1 MRAILSILTFA
12 FVAGCAS
19 NSYYQFFPRSSPEQ
33 RISYSLGVA
42 STISEKENSTVAISP
57 AGRMFEGRSAFNVAI
72 YNKSGDEFLVSAN
85 SIKVSSLNGEVRVV
99 PATQLAREARNRERS
114 QQIGNAF
121 AGFAESL
128 GNSHASSSTSYTT
141 TTSSIQGTSTASAYG
156 ADGSFAQGTGTFN
169 AQSSSSSVTTTK
181 DYAKEAELN
190 AETRRRT
197 AQRAAEIQEQ
207 LSIQL
212 ANAYRTIQRTT
223 VYPDTYFSSRVVV
236 ESFKIPRQGMPIT
249 VFVTTGNETHEF
261 RFRAQK
267 VQ

>member
-1 MRAILSILTFA
+1 MRGILWILTFV

-19 NSYYQFFPRSSPEQ
+19 TSAYQLFPRSSPGQ
-33 RISYSLGVA
+33 SISYSMGVP
-42 STISEKENSTVAISP
+42 STLSEKEHSTVAISP

-85 SIKVSSLNGEVRVV
+85 SIKVSSLDGEVRVV

-128 GNSHASSSTSYTT
+128 GNSQASSSTSYTT
-141 TTSSIQGTSTASAYG
+141 TTSSIRGTSTASAYG
-156 ADGSFAQGTGTFN
+156 SDGSFAQGTGTFN
-169 AQSSSSSVTTTK
+169 GYGSSSSVTTTM
-181 DYAKEAELN
+181 DYAKERELD

-197 AQRAAEIQEQ
+197 AQRAAEIEEQ
-207 LSIQL
+207 LSISL
-212 ANAYRTIQRTT
+212 ANAYRTIQRST

-236 ESFKIPRQGMPIT
+236 ESFNIPRQGMPIT
-249 VFVTTGNETHEF
+249 VFVSTGNETHEF

-267 VQ
+267 VH